1 MEKCK
6 YSSDVAL
13 LKYTLSIRKLWDVL
27 FGPGGPEKGAL
38 LPKNVFFRIFS
49 VAIL

>member
-13 LKYTLSIRKLWDVL
+13 LKYTLSIRKVWDL
-27 FGPGGPEKGAL
+27 FWGAWGPKKGAL